1 MYTLVKIRTLYLK
14 RHKIKFC
21 INYLFLPLI
30 LFLITFS
37 SEPAKYKSII
47 PELNIDPDSEYF
59 EFKEIKEIQTYKK
72 NIVRILTN
80 NRNLSE
86 KFVNTSK
93 KYSINPLN
101 FEIYEDYSLLSKQ
114 NIYSNDSMIEIKEE
128 KNNVIIFRIKDD
140 SLKLRD
146 LEEINSQL
154 SIPSNSMG
162 LNENMK
168 AILPYYQLIYNFL
181 LEENK
186 ITPTKKIS
194 GIMKA
199 TQSNNRKD
207 KSTVASYYLTPIF
220 ITFIYSVLF
229 LDFCFRM
236 IYEKQGKLDKFLN
249 RQGIKK
255 FDFFISW
262 FLTYIVLSSFSTII
276 ILYFLIKLIF
286 EIPNYSLLI
295 ITQILFSLSNFAMSF
310 FIQTISTSIKLG
322 QTLFFVLYLGTG
334 LLSIP
339 ISLPNASRFF
349 KIIMLIF
356 PQINQ
361 LFNTQILIH
370 FQLYINYDFNCIFF
384 DYNGVTF
391 FETLL
396 FYLIDLFLYIF
407 GSFFILNYR
416 ESGLPLLQYIFSSF
430 WGKARKIEE
439 NGNLYQDDS
448 LDLIVTN
455 HEELTEYNKSLKET
469 NSMLNIQNVTRIYN
483 DVIAVND
490 FKGEMFPGEIFCLLG
505 HNGAGKTTLI
515 KMISGIEDP
524 DNGDIFLNGT
534 SLITNKDYLYK
545 NIGLCEQEDIFFD
558 YLTVEEH
565 LKYMQEL
572 KGERSNEREI
582 DDLLRRIGL
591 LEKNKSLCKELSG
604 GQKRKLC
611 IALALIG
618 NSQLV
623 LLDEPT
629 SGMDVIAKKALWEFL
644 RGYKKD
650 KIIILTTHSLDE
662 AEYLGDRIGIMSM
675 GKFICS
681 GTSSFLKEKYPSGY
695 NLNLIIDSKKFNHQ
709 MKNSFINEIKK
720 LDFNTNV
727 KIASKGVLSLNF
739 PKVNDKIK
747 DIFNFIDNNKN
758 NYSIKDYTVSTT
770 TLENVF
776 LKLNTSSN
784 VTNELNEELQ
794 VQLHPILLNYES
806 SPFLIQLYQNI
817 QRNFIPIWENKFNFI
832 LDLLSSLLILIVYV
846 LIFSSIAG
854 GDKSTYK
861 DFKTLLTGRNKIYI
875 TKNIENFLKNSTYIN
890 YFNLKIPF
898 QNINYTHSN
907 NDTINNFTQ
916 KVLSLSKYYNEKL
929 LIDLYKENEDYI
941 FNILFQKN
949 AEEYS
954 LSALSLLFSNFLNKE
969 YNIKVIIIDE
979 LSNMPSKVNEI
990 KKISSGEIFSFISL
1004 LFIFF
1009 SLVLYGGVALAP
1021 IVRERCNKL
1030 KHMLYLS
1037 GGNMW
1042 AYWLGF
1048 LVVDLFKYFIL
1059 FLCMFLCMINFSTKY
1074 FIALIPLFIC
1084 YAISITLF
1092 IYVFSFLI
1100 DKEDQALKS
1109 YIILCVAIFII
1120 IPNVFGLLLTPI
1132 TIIFFDIIQKNF
1144 FSPWFITYYE
1154 FCPISSLLFA
1164 LIRIVIVLILELFT
1178 KDVTEPS
1185 IPSSSQLIFIHCMYL
1200 LCEGLIWGLLLI
1212 LAENKVL
1219 NRLFQK
1225 CIQKCCCSKGLEFST
1240 EEPVIDPYL
1249 AINNNETPND
1259 FQYQINENSLTPN
1272 NNINNNV
1279 TFSNTSLQPLIENN
1293 INQTS
1298 MLNNVP
1304 INNNNYIQGVNPYIQ
1319 NEILKINSSQN
1330 LTTTIINLTKT
1341 YFKCCKKSL
1350 RAVNNLYLGLE
1361 SNEKFGL
1368 LGFNGSGKSTTF
1380 KCITNELIYEEGSIN
1395 LFGNDTLNSFEN
1407 IRTAIGYCPQENPLF
1422 DFLTVKQTLEF
1433 YKSLKK
1439 SEVPIEEVCKKFN
1452 LEKYIN
1458 KYCGNLSGGNKR
1470 KLTFAISLM
1479 NNPKILLLDEPST
1492 GVDPE
1497 SRRIMWKN
1505 INELSKNQN
1514 QYNMILSTHSMEEAE
1529 ILCDTVSWLRSG
1541 NFICIGNPEELKIK
1555 FSAGYKLHIKFNDKK
1570 LNNDFNYIFK
1580 LSDIGVEGGHFIDNF
1595 VMQNQHLIK
1604 YVNELFLVLNDF
1616 KDSCEKIRINQ
1627 IGSDFSFD
1635 LMIYLRKDKQ
1645 GDAFSHIL
1653 NMKQKN
1659 EKLSEININIE
1670 SLENIL
1676 TKL

>member
-14 RHKIKFC
+14 RNKIKFC

-86 KFVNTSK
+86 RFVNTSK

-140 SLKLRD
+140 SLNLRD

-154 SIPSNSMG
+154 SIPSNSME
-162 LNENMK
+162 LNKNMK

-207 KSTVASYYLTPIF
+207 KSTVASYYLAPIF

-720 LDFNTNV
+720 LDFNANV

-794 VQLHPILLNYES
+794 VQLHPILLNYEN

-846 LIFSSIAG
+846 LIFSSM
-854 GDKSTYK
+854 
-861 DFKTLLTGRNKIYI
+861 LL
-875 TKNIENFLKNSTYIN
+875 L
-890 YFNLKIPF
+890 
-898 QNINYTHSN
+898 H
-907 NDTINNFTQ
+907 
-916 KVLSLSKYYNEKL
+916 
-929 LIDLYKENEDYI
+929 
-941 FNILFQKN
+941 
-949 AEEYS
+949 
-954 LSALSLLFSNFLNKE
+954 
-969 YNIKVIIIDE
+969 
-979 LSNMPSKVNEI
+979 
-990 KKISSGEIFSFISL
+990 
-1004 LFIFF
+1004 
-1009 SLVLYGGVALAP
+1009 
-1021 IVRERCNKL
+1021 
-1030 KHMLYLS
+1030 
-1037 GGNMW
+1037 
-1042 AYWLGF
+1042 
-1048 LVVDLFKYFIL
+1048 
-1059 FLCMFLCMINFSTKY
+1059 
-1074 FIALIPLFIC
+1074 
-1084 YAISITLF
+1084 
-1092 IYVFSFLI
+1092 
-1100 DKEDQALKS
+1100 
-1109 YIILCVAIFII
+1109 IIL
-1120 IPNVFGLLLTPI
+1120 
-1132 TIIFFDIIQKNF
+1132 
-1144 FSPWFITYYE
+1144 
-1154 FCPISSLLFA
+1154 
-1164 LIRIVIVLILELFT
+1164 
-1178 KDVTEPS
+1178 
-1185 IPSSSQLIFIHCMYL
+1185 M
-1200 LCEGLIWGLLLI
+1200 
-1212 LAENKVL
+1212 
-1219 NRLFQK
+1219 
-1225 CIQKCCCSKGLEFST
+1225 
-1240 EEPVIDPYL
+1240 
-1249 AINNNETPND
+1249 
-1259 FQYQINENSLTPN
+1259 
-1272 NNINNNV
+1272 
-1279 TFSNTSLQPLIENN
+1279 
-1293 INQTS
+1293 
-1298 MLNNVP
+1298 
-1304 INNNNYIQGVNPYIQ
+1304 
-1319 NEILKINSSQN
+1319 
-1330 LTTTIINLTKT
+1330 
-1341 YFKCCKKSL
+1341 
-1350 RAVNNLYLGLE
+1350 
-1361 SNEKFGL
+1361 
-1368 LGFNGSGKSTTF
+1368 
-1380 KCITNELIYEEGSIN
+1380 
-1395 LFGNDTLNSFEN
+1395 
-1407 IRTAIGYCPQENPLF
+1407 
-1422 DFLTVKQTLEF
+1422 
-1433 YKSLKK
+1433 
-1439 SEVPIEEVCKKFN
+1439 
-1452 LEKYIN
+1452 
-1458 KYCGNLSGGNKR
+1458 KR
-1470 KLTFAISLM
+1470 K
-1479 NNPKILLLDEPST
+1479 
-1492 GVDPE
+1492 
-1497 SRRIMWKN
+1497 
-1505 INELSKNQN
+1505 
-1514 QYNMILSTHSMEEAE
+1514 
-1529 ILCDTVSWLRSG
+1529 
-1541 NFICIGNPEELKIK
+1541 
-1555 FSAGYKLHIKFNDKK
+1555 
-1570 LNNDFNYIFK
+1570 
-1580 LSDIGVEGGHFIDNF
+1580 
-1595 VMQNQHLIK
+1595 
-1604 YVNELFLVLNDF
+1604 
-1616 KDSCEKIRINQ
+1616 
-1627 IGSDFSFD
+1627 
-1635 LMIYLRKDKQ
+1635 
-1645 GDAFSHIL
+1645 
-1653 NMKQKN
+1653 
-1659 EKLSEININIE
+1659 
-1670 SLENIL
+1670 
-1676 TKL
+1676 